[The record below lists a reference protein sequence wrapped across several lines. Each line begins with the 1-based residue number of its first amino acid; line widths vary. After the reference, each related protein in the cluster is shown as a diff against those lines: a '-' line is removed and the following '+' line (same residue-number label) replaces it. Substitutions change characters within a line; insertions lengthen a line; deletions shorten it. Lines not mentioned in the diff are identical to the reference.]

1 MRIIS
6 AVLGAFLSFGVACR
20 EAAQLPVTVSAQ
32 ADSADQTI
40 YGMKTLITD
49 RGLLRADVAG
59 DTAFVFDEGTRFLL
73 KNVRSIFYTPNGA
86 KNATLTSKRG
96 IYNTRQNSMEALGD
110 VVVISED
117 GRRLTTPQ
125 LRFSQTRNEIS
136 SDSAFVLTEPGRRLE
151 GVGFIS
157 DPGMNTVRVLRA
169 ASGAAGQVL
178 VPGAKGPQP
187 ARTINGR
194 LPGQRP

>member
-1 MRIIS
+1 MSRRLL
-6 AVLGAFLSFGVACR
+6 VLITVLLVGGGCR
-20 EAAQLPVTVSAQ
+20 DGTQPPVTVSTQ

-73 KNVRSIFYTPNGA
+73 KNVRTIFYTPNGA
-86 KNATLTSKRG
+86 KNATLTSQRG
-96 IYNTRQNSMEALGD
+96 VYNTRQNSMEALGN
-110 VVVISED
+110 VVVVSED

-136 SDSAFVLTEPGRRLE
+136 SDSAFVLTETGRRLE
-151 GVGFIS
+151 GVGFVS
-157 DPGMNTVRVLRA
+157 DPGMNTVRVLRG
-169 ASGAAGQVL
+169 ASGTAGQVA
-178 VPGAKGPQP
+178 VPGATPQP